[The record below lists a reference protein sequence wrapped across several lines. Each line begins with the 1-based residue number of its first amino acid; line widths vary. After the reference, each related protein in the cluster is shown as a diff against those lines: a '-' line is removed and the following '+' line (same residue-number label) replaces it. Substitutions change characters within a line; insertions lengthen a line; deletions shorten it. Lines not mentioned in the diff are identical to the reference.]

1 MTVATPMFDVVNDDR
16 RQFGFVWPP
25 AADSTRDDLPQR
37 GEQMRVKR
45 IMIVALAAAACCL
58 ALVACKSG
66 GKESTAVQ
74 QGAQGKPPL
83 RIAYSDWP
91 GWVAWE
97 VGIQKGFFK
106 EAGVNVQF
114 LWFEYAPSMDA
125 FVAGKVDAVAM
136 SNGDTL
142 VNGANGKKG
151 VMILVNDYSNGN
163 DMIVARPGIDSIKA
177 LKGKKV
183 ALEIGLLEHLMLETA
198 LKQNGMK
205 ISDVKLINTPTH
217 QTAQTLASGDVDA
230 IAAWQ
235 PNSGQALKAVNGAKA
250 IYTSA
255 DAPGLIY
262 DTLVVDPQSLADRKE
277 DWQKVVKV
285 WYRIYD
291 YIKDPAHE
299 KEVLDIMSARVNV
312 PPAEYATYMKGTRF
326 LSLAEAKEVFK
337 KGDSLKSLY
346 GSSKNADA
354 FNVANKVYS
363 KPQNVD
369 EYIDPSFTM
378 NVQ

>member
-1 MTVATPMFDVVNDDR
+1 MRIKGLFLTVLTM
-16 RQFGFVWPP
+16 
-25 AADSTRDDLPQR
+25 AALSLS
-37 GEQMRVKR
+37 
-45 IMIVALAAAACCL
+45 IS
-58 ALVACKSG
+58 ACKPG
-66 GKESTAVQ
+66 GKEARENKEAKPAVVQ
-74 QGAQGKPPL
+74 TKAPL

-97 VGIQKGFFK
+97 IGIQKGFFK
-106 EAGVNVQF
+106 DAGVDVQF
-114 LWFEYAPSMDA
+114 QWFEYAPSMDA

-142 VNGANGKKG
+142 VNGAKGKKG
-151 VMILVNDYSNGN
+151 MMILINDYSSGN
-163 DMIVARPGIDSIKA
+163 DMIVARPGIKSIKD

-183 ALEIGLLEHLMLETA
+183 ALEVGLLEHLMLNHA
-198 LKQNGMK
+198 LKKNGMAPD
-205 ISDVKLINTPTH
+205 SVKLINTPTH

-235 PNSGQALKAVNGAKA
+235 PNSGQALKALNEAKA

-262 DTLVVDPQSLADRKE
+262 DALVVDPQSLSDRKE
-277 DWQKVVKV
+277 DWRKVVKV
-285 WYRIYD
+285 WYRIID

-326 LSLAEAKEVFK
+326 LSLAEEREVFK
-337 KGDSLKSLY
+337 KGNSLKSLY
-346 GSSKNADA
+346 GSSKNADD
-354 FNVANKVYS
+354 FNVANKVYD
-363 KPQNVD
+363 KPQNPD
-369 EYIDPSFTM
+369 DYIDASIVTDLK
-378 NVQ
+378 